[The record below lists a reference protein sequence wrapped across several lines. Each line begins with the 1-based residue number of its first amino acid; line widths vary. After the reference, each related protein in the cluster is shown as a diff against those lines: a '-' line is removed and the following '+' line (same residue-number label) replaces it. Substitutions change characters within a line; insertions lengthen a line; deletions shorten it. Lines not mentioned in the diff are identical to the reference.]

1 MTNKIVNTFVKVSAD
16 CPAERGIVPASKKE
30 TKTAH
35 EVQYEI
41 LTEHPY
47 TYDLDGLIV
56 ETYIRHKLAGEAVD
70 EARRAQ
76 VRGELLSKGQ
86 PCMRA
91 SMLPKKFGWGVHYD
105 EAGRI
110 AIVPMESEEYQRFLE
125 RTDLKQEF
133 AMRNKKAGSAK

>member
-1 MTNKIVNTFVKVSAD
+1 MKPIVNTFVRVAAD
-16 CPAERGIVPASKKE
+16 CPAERGVVPVSKGDR
-30 TKTAH
+30 KTAH

-47 TYDLDGLIV
+47 AYDLEDLIV

-70 EARRAQ
+70 EARRAEL
-76 VRGELLSKGQ
+76 RERLLSKSY

-105 EAGRI
+105 EQGRI
-110 AIVPMESEEYQRFLE
+110 AIVPKESEAYLRLSE
-125 RTDLKQEF
+125 RSDLKQEF
-133 AMRNKKAGSAK
+133 AMRNKKEGAAR